1 MSGAPTSG
9 LFNEEETDGPGR
21 FLKEKTEEVTGPLA
35 IDLGPTGRS
44 PCPGLQLQAYSMKRR
59 RTDLVGF

>member
-21 FLKEKTEEVTGPLA
+21 FLKEKTEVDSHTVRFFFRA
-35 IDLGPTGRS
+35 FAVRS
-44 PCPGLQLQAYSMKRR
+44 EGESEGKELYKYRN
-59 RTDLVGF
+59 T